1 MFMKTSR
8 VQVANG
14 RYAIADLPT
23 DEAGLKSWC
32 ETLWAEKD
40 MLLADWTNDLDGL
53 AGNEGQ

>member
-1 MFMKTSR
+1 MKTSR